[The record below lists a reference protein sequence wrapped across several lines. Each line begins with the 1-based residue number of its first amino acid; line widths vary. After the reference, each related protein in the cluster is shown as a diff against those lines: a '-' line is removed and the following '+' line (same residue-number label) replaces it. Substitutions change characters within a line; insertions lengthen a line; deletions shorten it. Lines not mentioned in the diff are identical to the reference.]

1 MINKEIIKLAS
12 NNNNSGLKNKYSHKT
27 SLKNSLCGDKI
38 TLELIIKNKRI
49 CSMRYETESC
59 IYCEASA
66 SLLSRKIKNF
76 DLKDLKKDFLILK
89 KNSNKKNF
97 EVPKNLIMFKHLF
110 SRDNFSRISCITLPF
125 NAVLKALK

>member
-1 MINKEIIKLAS
+1 
-12 NNNNSGLKNKYSHKT
+12 
-27 SLKNSLCGDKI
+27 
-38 TLELIIKNKRI
+38 
-49 CSMRYETESC
+49 MRYETESC

-76 DLKDLKKDFLILK
+76 ALKDLKKDFLILK

-97 EVPKNLIMFKHLF
+97 EVPKNLIIFKHLF